1 MKFSTKMEKL
11 NCHKMINY
19 FILITITYKE
29 LTMIVNKHVRIL
41 KNYQKL
47 KEDTILEVKIYKILI
62 FA

>member
-29 LTMIVNKHVRIL
+29 LTMIVNKHVLIL
-41 KNYQKL
+41 KKYQKL